1 MQVDRIVRY
10 DPALVAAPLFQP
22 VWRGERPRLDRAFT
36 FGGIE
41 WRWRGPE
48 QLGIAEQTL
57 LLVLMEL
64 ATEQAS
70 FAEPVDEETRH
81 IVSELYDLGEH
92 RRPRTA
98 ELTVSFYEL
107 CRRLGLHAGGSAV
120 AQRRSELK
128 RLCEVT
134 VWSRREDGTEFQ
146 SRLLTW
152 QVGNSKGV
160 RVLLNWR
167 LTEVLFGAQ
176 FSVVCLNERL
186 SLRSE
191 CARALHCALSL
202 RIRSG
207 STMTYHIDKLA
218 RYVWAEVEMRPAG
231 KKQQERAYSDTPA
244 AIAQRRRRRELL
256 DAVDEIA
263 RLSTWTIKPTLSG
276 ALRIS
281 RRAVSRKDGAPANAV
296 LPSAT
301 AGPKKPSERAAPLAR
316 MDGQMSVWQIFAR
329 ATAPAEKL

>member
-1 MQVDRIVRY
+1 MQGERIVRY
-10 DPALVAAPLFQP
+10 DPALAGAPLFQP
-22 VWRGERPRLDRAFT
+22 VWRGERPKLDHTFS
-36 FGGIE
+36 FGGLE

-48 QLGIAEQTL
+48 QLGIAEQSL

-70 FAEPVDEETRH
+70 FAQPQDEETRQ

-107 CRRLGLHAGGSAV
+107 CRRLGVHDGGSAG

-152 QVGNSKGV
+152 QVGNKKGV

-167 LTEVLFGAQ
+167 LTEVLFGGQ
-176 FSVVCLNERL
+176 FSAVSLNERL
-186 SLRSE
+186 SLHLE

-202 RIRSG
+202 RIRAG
-207 STMTYHIDKLA
+207 STMSFHIDKLA
-218 RYVWAEVEMRPAG
+218 YYVWGNVEIRSTG
-231 KKQQERAYSDTPA
+231 KRQQDRAYSNTPA
-244 AIAQRRRRRELL
+244 GIAQRRRRRELTAAL
-256 DAVDEIA
+256 DEISQ
-263 RLSTWTIKPTLSG
+263 LDSWSVKTTMSG

-281 RRAVSRKDGAPANAV
+281 RRAMTQKAGIPAVQAELASTASAREPNRRSV
-296 LPSAT
+296 LPEPT
-301 AGPKKPSERAAPLAR
+301 AEQA
-316 MDGQMSVWQIFAR
+316 SVWQIFAH
-329 ATAPAEKL
+329 ATASTERS

>member
-10 DPALVAAPLFQP
+10 DPALAAAPVFQP
-22 VWRGERPRLDRAFT
+22 VWRGARAKLDRAFS
-36 FGGIE
+36 FAGIE

-70 FAEPVDEETRH
+70 FAQPVDDETRH
-81 IVSELYDLGEH
+81 IMSGLYDLGEH

-120 AQRRSELK
+120 TQRRSELK

-134 VWSRREDGTEFQ
+134 VWSRLEDGTEFQ
-146 SRLLTW
+146 SRLLSW
-152 QVGNSKGV
+152 QIGNNKGV

-167 LTEVLFGAQ
+167 LTEVLFGGHYSA
-176 FSVVCLNERL
+176 VCLNERL
-186 SLRSE
+186 SLNSE

-202 RIRSG
+202 RIRFE
-207 STMTYHIDKLA
+207 STMTFHIDTLA
-218 RYVWAEVEMRPAG
+218 RYVWSDVEKRSIG
-231 KKQQERAYSDTPA
+231 KRQQERAYSDTPS
-244 AIAQRRRRRELL
+244 AIAQRRRRRELH
-256 DAVDEIA
+256 DAVEQLA
-263 RLSTWTIKPTLSG
+263 NLSTWSIKPTTKG

-281 RRAVSRKDGAPANAV
+281 RFAMNRKNSASENAA
-296 LPSAT
+296 LPIAAAS
-301 AGPKKPSERAAPLAR
+301 PKKPSKREALPEHPKP
-316 MDGQMSVWQIFAR
+316 QMSLWQIFAR
-329 ATAPAEKL
+329 ATASSEKP